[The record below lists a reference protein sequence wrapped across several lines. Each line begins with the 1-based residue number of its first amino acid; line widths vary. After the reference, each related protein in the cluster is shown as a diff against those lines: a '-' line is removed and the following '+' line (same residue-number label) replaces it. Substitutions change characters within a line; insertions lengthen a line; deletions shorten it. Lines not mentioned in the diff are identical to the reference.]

1 MLFKKQNKRKTKLLV
16 LMPVWSVLHL
26 ICKEKEKEN
35 KQNSSTKQFI
45 PTVPETFWL
54 PEMMKPFGGCPP
66 GPG

>member
-1 MLFKKQNKRKTKLLV
+1 MLFIKQNKRKTKLLV
-16 LMPVWSVLHL
+16 LMPVWSALHL
-26 ICKEKEKEN
+26 ICKEKEK
-35 KQNSSTKQFI
+35 KKKPKQFI